1 MDYEPTIS
9 FADGLEHSAWYD
21 INVTAAVRDA
31 LENREPLLGI
41 RIVASEN
48 DTGAFYFGSRERARE
63 PPQLVVCWTTA
74 AFTGRPTDRPTFVPT
89 SSPATLTSAP
99 RPGPPAPLDCMDGRG
114 TFVAITGTTAQGL
127 PMDLLTN

>member
-1 MDYEPTIS
+1 MDDEPTIS

-31 LENREPLLGI
+31 IENREPLLGI

-63 PPQLVVCWTTA
+63 TCRLVVPWRTA
-74 AFTGRPTDRPTFVPT
+74 ASLGRPTDRPTFVPT
-89 SSPATLTSAP
+89 WSPAK
-99 RPGPPAPLDCMDGRG
+99 R
-114 TFVAITGTTAQGL
+114 
-127 PMDLLTN
+127 DLER